1 MPRNPSSCEK
11 QRAYHL
17 DRDRE
22 RAFRERDYAFART
35 RFELPKTGHRL
46 ERGYDVASH
55 FAEVIAARRR
65 NDEPGLERLFHE
77 CVERWKDETGH
88 LSSITKALAH
98 PSYLR
103 IIGLARGSAGHEI
116 ERLLLRELES
126 DPDHWFAALSAVTG
140 EDPVKP
146 EHDFDEAVNAWLEW
160 GREKGI
166 I

>member
-1 MPRNPSSCEK
+1 MPQTSARCEK
-11 QRAYHL
+11 RKYSWPRKDAS
-17 DRDRE
+17 
-22 RAFRERDYAFART
+22 RERDYTCARI
-35 RFELPKTGHRL
+35 RANLPRSERHL
-46 ERGYDVASH
+46 ERGYQVATH
-55 FAEVIAARRR
+55 FAEVIAARSR
-65 NDEPGLERLFHE
+65 NKGQTDLAKSFRKQVG
-77 CVERWKDETGH
+77 CWKDETGH
-88 LSSITKALAH
+88 LFSITKALAH

-103 IIGLARGSAGHEI
+103 IIGLAGDSVNHEI

-146 EHDFDEAVNAWLEW
+146 ECDFDESVSAWLEW